1 MDAPPRR
8 RPVVFAAPML
18 IGLIAAQR
26 AAEHVRTV
34 DFLLLFA
41 GGAAFGVGFGA
52 LVRYLRDRRA
62 TPS

>member
-1 MDAPPRR
+1 MDTPRR
-8 RPVVFAAPML
+8 WRPAAFLAPMM

-41 GGAAFGVGFGA
+41 GGAAFGTGLAG
-52 LVRYLRDRRA
+52 LVRAYRARRGQTA
-62 TPS
+62 